1 MTNTRFDEATL
12 EVLDREREIRI
23 ETALPDEGRQRTTIW
38 AVVDGGEVFVRSWRG
53 DRARWFQAALD
64 RPEDIAVLVGGR
76 RLEVR
81 AIPATDDESV
91 ARCSSALER
100 KYAGDPATRSM
111 VREEILN
118 TTLRLEPR

>member
-1 MTNTRFDEATL
+1 MTVSRIDEATL
-12 EVLDREREIRI
+12 ELLDREREIRI
-23 ETALPDEGRQRTTIW
+23 ETALPDESRQRTTIW

-64 RPEDIAVLVGGR
+64 RPEDVAVLVGGHR
-76 RLEVR
+76 IEVR

-100 KYAGDPATRSM
+100 KYAGDPGTRSM

>member
-1 MTNTRFDEATL
+1 MTDSRFDRATL
-12 EVLDREREIRI
+12 ELLDREREIRI
-23 ETALPDEGRQRTTIW
+23 ETALPDETRQRTTIW
-38 AVVDGGEVFVRSWRG
+38 AVVDGAEVFVRSWRG

-64 RPEDIAVLVGGR
+64 RPADVAVLVGGR
-76 RLEVR
+76 RIEVR

-100 KYAGDPATRSM
+100 KYAGDPATSSM